1 MALNQTIIP
10 AAQAT
15 AAVQA
20 AYEQTTMKMP
30 FSAAMP
36 DRMATAAT
44 TESFTPNDPHPD
56 EMVRYAAFGTK
67 AEEGNT
73 FSASSRIAQ
82 MLPLRRQ
89 LTVNERDLLQGN
101 SPEYVRD
108 RLNSYF
114 TRLGAGFAWR
124 LEAARLAALY
134 EGKLAIDENGVKASY
149 DFERPASHDVK
160 ATNWTGAGDPISDLE
175 GWQKIVLKDTRVK
188 PSIMILSSA
197 VMNVLQHNKAVISA
211 ATGRGDSLPTVV
223 SVDDVKSVLMRFNG
237 IMSVCVADEVYS
249 QYGLQLPAGFTVPDD
264 QLVLIPQVGVG
275 HTAIGG
281 TIEGVNA
288 DYAINQERGFVGY
301 VNAEDNPA
309 GYSAIANGTAIPIV
323 DQARQTVRVKL
334 S

>member
-1 MALNQTIIP
+1 MALNQAIVP

-15 AAVQA
+15 AMVQA
-20 AYEQTTMKMP
+20 SYEDLTGLMP
-30 FSAAMP
+30 FAAAMP
-36 DRMATAAT
+36 DSMAATAT
-44 TESFTPNDPHPD
+44 TEAYTPNDPHPD
-56 EMVRYAAFGTK
+56 EMVRYSAFGAK

-73 FSASSRIAQ
+73 FSTSSRIAQ

-108 RLNSYF
+108 RLGDYF
-114 TRLGAGFAWR
+114 AKLGAGFAWR
-124 LEAARLAALY
+124 LENARLTALY
-134 EGKLAIDENGVKASY
+134 EGKLTIDENGVKATY
-149 DFERPASHDVK
+149 DFERPSSHDVK
-160 ATNWTGAGDPISDLE
+160 ATDWSAAGDPISAIE

-211 ATGRGDSLPTVV
+211 VTGRGDNLPTVV
-223 SVDDVKSVLMRFNG
+223 SVDDVKAALQRFNG
-237 IMSVCVADEVYS
+237 INSVCVADEVYS
-249 QYGLQLPAGFTVPDD
+249 TAGLQLPAGFAVPDD
-264 QLVLIPQVGVG
+264 QLVLIPAVGVG

-281 TIEGVNA
+281 TIEGVTA

-301 VNAEDNPA
+301 VNGEDNPS
-309 GYSAIANGTAIPIV
+309 GYSAVANGTAIPIV